1 MANVEKPYLVKRK
14 YYSERYFRNVA
25 YFEDMTRSRKE
36 FGELRAI
43 SLRDWVQIVDVR
55 TGNIMADSRFK

>member
-25 YFEDMTRSRKE
+25 FFEDMTRARKE

-55 TGNIMADSRFK
+55 TGHVVKDSRFK